1 MPVNKGDYTTE
12 KINKLIQQGYGKGKG
27 EKYKPYIDVIRVASK
42 GRASRVKGWKTNRVH
57 HFLSDSET
65 RFFYLMEYDASVIDI
80 REHYPL
86 IDSMEELHSNL
97 DGKLTKRLFNQKTG
111 EPFVLTTSF
120 LITKRTTDGNIQN
133 YARSIKDYRQLE
145 QSKVIERFE
154 IIRRYWELKGID
166 YGIIT
171 NKEIPVIFAKNIE
184 YIHSSYHLQEFGVMQ
199 SEQMIYGDYLL
210 KLLKDYQKTSIKEV
224 LSIFD
229 NNMDLE
235 DGTGLLIFKHL
246 LARQAIKIN
255 MNKPINIE
263 QLCST
268 INILDYEEELDA
280 YIKHTDS
287 I

>member
-12 KINKLIQQGYGKGKG
+12 KINKLIQQGYGKGEG

-65 RFFYLMEYDASVIDI
+65 RFFYLMEYDSSVIDI

-86 IDSMEELHSNL
+86 IDNVEKLYSNL
-97 DGKLTKRLFNQKTG
+97 DDKLIKRLFNQKSG

-120 LITKRTTDGNIQN
+120 LITKKAPDGSIQN

-145 QSKVIERFE
+145 QTQVIERFE
-154 IIRRYWELKGID
+154 VMRRYWELNGID

-171 NKEIPVIFAKNIE
+171 NKEIPVTLAKNIE
-184 YIHSSYHLQEFGVMQ
+184 YIHSSFHLEEYGI
-199 SEQMIYGDYLL
+199 SESNQLLYADYLL
-210 KLLKDYQKTSIKEV
+210 KLLRDYQGKPIKEV
-224 LSIFD
+224 LSIYD

-235 DGTGLLIFKHL
+235 DGMGLLIFKHL
-246 LARQAIKIN
+246 LARQVIKIN
-255 MNKPINIE
+255 MNRPINID

-268 INILDYEEELDA
+268 INILDYEEGLDA
-280 YIKHTDS
+280 YIKHTD
-287 I
+287 